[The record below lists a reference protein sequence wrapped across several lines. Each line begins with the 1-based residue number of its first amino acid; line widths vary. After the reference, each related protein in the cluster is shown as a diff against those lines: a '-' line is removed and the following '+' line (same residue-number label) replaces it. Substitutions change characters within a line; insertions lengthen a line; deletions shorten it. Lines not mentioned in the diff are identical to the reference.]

1 MGGLTK
7 AWCGVRPSTSLEWG
21 WMGLNGSV
29 PFLDEPVGGWSRG
42 PMAGWLG
49 GWVAGPRSC
58 DRQSPV
64 GLWDWAQSW
73 EREAHTEAG
82 TPLHFVTPFTSTPA
96 HNLHYTTLSNIM

>member
-49 GWVAGPRSC
+49 GWVAGWLGP
-58 DRQSPV
+58 DPV
-64 GLWDWAQSW
+64 TDNHRWDCGTGHKAG
-73 EREAHTEAG
+73 RGRHTQRLG
-82 TPLHFVTPFTSTPA
+82 HLC
-96 HNLHYTTLSNIM
+96 TL